1 MKLIS
6 LLFSFQKAKLFQ
18 YFKRLMEYPFHKPF
32 FTDVRGLPPARF
44 LNFCF
49 SLQRKASLLTRPVP
63 GMGSESV
70 GPKGHIGFCL
80 PVFRSRAPGPAEHEK
95 NQESCIL
102 IPSRPGPKGSL
113 FPYTCRR
120 ISGGAST
127 QYRVDRAGFEP
138 AAPEGN
144 GFTVR
149 LRNPVCISV
158 DRAVRELPRPAFFV
172 FSFFGLLKASL
183 QLQPCARDGIRTS
196 TAAMTHG
203 FSLTVFRFRAPGPEV
218 LEKGRSFRPSRHGRR
233 DLYSTAPAKV
243 PPAGVEPAKDPDS

>member
-127 QYRVDRAGFEP
+127 QYRVERAGFEP
-138 AAPEGN
+138 EAAKGN

-203 FSLTVFRFRAPGPEV
+203 FSLIVFRFRAPGPEV
-218 LEKGRSFRPSRHGRR
+218 LVKERILSPSRPGRKGTSF
-233 DLYSTAPAKV
+233 LSPAKV